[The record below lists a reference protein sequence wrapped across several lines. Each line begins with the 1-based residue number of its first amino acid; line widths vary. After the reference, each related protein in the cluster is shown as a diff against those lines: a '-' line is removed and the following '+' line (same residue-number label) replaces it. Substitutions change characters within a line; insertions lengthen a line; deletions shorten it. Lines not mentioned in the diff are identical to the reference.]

1 MNKLLLRLSAGAL
14 VLGMLGASACS
25 GCGSQE
31 PESSSSSPAM
41 QQQSFTCGYGTHRE
55 GNACVANSQSTGG
68 TGAQSNSPSTLN
80 TNNNN

>member
-14 VLGMLGASACS
+14 VLGMLGASACTACS
-25 GCGSQE
+25 QGSE
-31 PESSSSSPAM
+31 ESTMSSPAM

-55 GNACVANSQSTGG
+55 GNACVANSQPTGG
-68 TGAQSNSPSTLN
+68 TSTQSNRPTTLN